1 MYKVFFKDRAV
12 YLRGELSGDFDQL
25 EGLFYRYRYQSELK
39 ELLEAYDRME
49 QIGNL
54 TLFHRDFPVL
64 TEAFKSCFTFI
75 KAAGGLV
82 FNGKHEYLVI
92 KRNGVWDLPKGKLER
107 GEAFESAAL
116 REVKEETGL
125 EGLVISR
132 PLLSTF
138 HTYRLADKWILK
150 ETKWFE
156 MKYRGD
162 DKPVV
167 QRSEGITGFS
177 WIKPGK
183 PGKIIR
189 NTYLSI
195 MDVLAFRELL

>member
-12 YLRGELSGDFDQL
+12 YFREDLSGDFDQYK
-25 EGLFYRYRYQSELK
+25 GLFYRYGDLSELM
-39 ELLEAYDRME
+39 ELLEAYDGME
-49 QIGNL
+49 KIANL
-54 TLFHRDFPVL
+54 TLIHRDLAYLKEMFR
-64 TEAFKSCFTFI
+64 SCFRFVE
-75 KAAGGLV
+75 AAGGLV

-107 GEAFESAAL
+107 GEEFGSAAL
-116 REVKEETGL
+116 REVREETGL
-125 EGLVISR
+125 EGLIISR

-138 HTYRLADKWILK
+138 HTYRLADDWILK

-156 MKYRGD
+156 MNYRGD
-162 DKPVV
+162 DDPVV
-167 QRSEGITGFS
+167 QRSEGITGFG

-195 MDVLAFRELL
+195 KDVLAFRELL